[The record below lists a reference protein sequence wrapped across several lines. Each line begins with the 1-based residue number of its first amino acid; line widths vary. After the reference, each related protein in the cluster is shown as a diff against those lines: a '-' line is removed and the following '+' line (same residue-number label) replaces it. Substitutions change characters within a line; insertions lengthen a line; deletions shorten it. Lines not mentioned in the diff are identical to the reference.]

1 MNKNLPKTLSRL
13 AAVQTCFQ
21 SFYNEKSIN
30 VTANEFNEYR
40 FNTLLDIN
48 NIKLEYDKKYFND
61 IINNVENFKSNYNF
75 QDFFS
80 KFLLQKR
87 PYERLDLI
95 TKAILI
101 VASSEIINN
110 KNISINIIINDY
122 IEISKSFLEKPEVS
136 MINAILDNINESINK
151 KK

>member
-136 MINAILDNINESINK
+136 MINAILDNIYESINK
-151 KK
+151 K

>member
-122 IEISKSFLEKPEVS
+122 IEISKSFLESPEVS
-136 MINAILDNINESINK
+136 MLNAILDNINESINK

>member
-30 VTANEFNEYR
+30 VTANEFNKYR

-80 KFLLQKR
+80 KFLSQKR

-101 VASSEIINN
+101 VASSEILNN

-136 MINAILDNINESINK
+136 MINAILDNIYESINK
-151 KK
+151 K

>member
-1 MNKNLPKTLSRL
+1 M
-13 AAVQTCFQ
+13 QTCFQ

-61 IINNVENFKSNYNF
+61 IINNVENFKSNCNF